1 MSNQSVIKYNPC
13 FKKADLVKVKLK
25 TVTPKAEE
33 QCAVFD
39 TGGIELLLYVFED
52 FDITM
57 ECLGIGRDN
66 YNELKKYFKKV
77 LGHGPAE
84 KMRRLILGN
93 YFVDTVLQN
102 RITETTFEKLKKACI
117 KLYCTSPD
125 PKGDVI
131 EYLKSEKYKKP

>member
-1 MSNQSVIKYNPC
+1 MSIQFVIKYDPC

-25 TVTPKAEE
+25 TITPKAEE

-39 TGGIELLLYVFED
+39 NGGIELLLYVFED

-66 YNELKKYFKKV
+66 YDELKKYFKKV

-84 KMRRLILGN
+84 KLRKLIHRNLFIN
-93 YFVDTVLQN
+93 TVLQKL
-102 RITETTFEKLKKACI
+102 ITVHAFEKLKKAFI
-117 KLYCTSPD
+117 KLYCTCIPN
-125 PKGDVI
+125 GRC
-131 EYLKSEKYKKP
+131 Y